1 MMRIAPALVLLGTL
15 LIVPVYGAPNVQV
28 FNYSSYINSSGLPV
42 VVGEIINDG
51 KEPVKSVE
59 VKVNFIDTTGEVIDS
74 SSGAA
79 AIEMIPPGQRAPF
92 MLVGSADYA
101 NTIASYELQIVNF
114 AKAQNKPAMLQIDS
128 TSEFSDGV
136 SEVSVRGE
144 IKNISSDAATSTKV
158 HATFYD
164 DSGRVIGYSSTPADP
179 SSIEPNGK
187 TSFEMKIHE
196 RVPLIQSYTLFVES
210 DQYSMAPFGV
220 QSVNNPL
227 EVGNKVNVSRLS
239 LVDQEGNGVGKF
251 APGDRVWIKSNLKNK
266 LSTEQEFTY
275 IVQIKT
281 GEGFPVAI
289 NWVDGVLTPDMA
301 FAPSLSWVPEEE
313 GIYFAEIFVWHSMDN
328 PIPLTSSI
336 RTIILFVKA

>member
-1 MMRIAPALVLLGTL
+1 MMRIALILVLLGIL
-15 LIVPVYGAPNVQV
+15 FIVPAYGASNIQV
-28 FNYSSYINSSGLPV
+28 FNYSSYINSNGLPV

-51 KEPVKSVE
+51 RDTIKSVE
-59 VKVNFIDTTGEVIDS
+59 VKVNFIDTAGQVIDS
-74 SSGAA
+74 GMAVAA
-79 AIEMIPPGQRAPF
+79 VEMIPPGQRSPF
-92 MLVGSADYA
+92 MIVGSADYA
-101 NTIASYELQIVNF
+101 NAITSYELQIVDF
-114 AKAQNKPAMLQIDS
+114 AKAQNKPAMLQIAS

-136 SEVSVRGE
+136 SEVSIMGE
-144 IKNISSDAATSTKV
+144 IRNMGSGAATSTKV

-164 DSGRVIGYSSTPADP
+164 DSGRVIGYSSASADP
-179 SSIEPNGK
+179 NMIETSDK
-187 TSFEMKIHE
+187 ASFEMKIHE
-196 RVPLIQSYTLFVES
+196 RVPVIQSYTLFAES
-210 DQYSMAPFGV
+210 DQYSMVPFGV

-227 EVGNKVNVSRLS
+227 DVGNKVSVSRLS

-251 APGDRVWIKSNLKNK
+251 APGERVWIKSDLKNK

-275 IVQIKT
+275 IVEVKSAD
-281 GEGFPVAI
+281 GFPVTI

-313 GIYFAEIFVWHSMDN
+313 GVYFAEIFVWHSMDN

>member
-1 MMRIAPALVLLGTL
+1 MMRIVPILMLLGTL
-15 LIVPVYGAPNVQV
+15 LIVPAYGAPNIQV
-28 FNYSSYINSSGLPV
+28 FNYSSYINSNGLPV

-51 KEPVKSVE
+51 REPVKSVE
-59 VKVNFIDTTGEVIDS
+59 VKVNFIDTAGQVIDS
-74 SSGAA
+74 SMAVAA
-79 AIEMIPPGQRAPF
+79 VGMIPPGQRSPF
-92 MLVGSADYA
+92 MIVGNADYA
-101 NTIASYELQIVNF
+101 NAITSYELQIVNF
-114 AKAQNKPAMLQIDS
+114 ARAQNKPAMLEVAS

-136 SEVSVRGE
+136 SEVSIMGT
-144 IKNISSDAATSTKV
+144 IMNMGSDASTSTKV

-164 DSGRVIGYSSTPADP
+164 ESGRVIAYSSTSADP
-179 SSIEPNGK
+179 SIIEPNGK

-196 RVPLIQSYTLFVES
+196 RIPIIQSYTLFAES
-210 DQYSMAPFGV
+210 DQYSMAPFGM
-220 QSVNNPL
+220 QSVGNPL
-227 EVGNKVNVSRLS
+227 DVGSKVSVSRLS

-251 APGDRVWIKSNLKNK
+251 APGERVWIKSDLKNK
-266 LSTEQEFTY
+266 LPNEQEFTY

-281 GEGFPVAI
+281 GEGFPVTI
-289 NWVDGVLTPDMA
+289 NWVDGVLTPNMA